1 MRSNQLFR
9 HAAALAFLGFFLL
22 PAASW
27 AQVFKCTD
35 QSGKIAYQSEPCA
48 ASHQE
53 SRPVILEAPTLTER
67 EKFNAAA
74 YAAGS
79 TPEKMRQLLEQPR
92 SNTAPLA
99 SEPRRMVTATTDP
112 ADDYMA
118 RLECTKA
125 KRAVEITAN
134 SVTMKESVKYAKL
147 MTQQQQER
155 IACAGIPNR

>member
-1 MRSNQLFR
+1 MRSNELLR
-9 HAAALAFLGFFLL
+9 YAAALALIGFILL
-22 PAASW
+22 PAASQ
-27 AQVFKCTD
+27 AQVFKCKD

-53 SRPVILEAPTLTER
+53 TRPVILEAPTLTEP

-92 SNTAPLA
+92 SNTTTSA
-99 SEPRRMVTATTDP
+99 SEPRPMVTATTDP
-112 ADDYMA
+112 ANDYMA

-134 SVTMKESVKYAKL
+134 SVTMKESVKYTRL
-147 MTQQQQER
+147 RTQQQQER

>member
-1 MRSNQLFR
+1 MRSNQIFR
-9 HAAALAFLGFFLL
+9 RAGALALLGFFLL
-22 PAASW
+22 PATSW
-27 AQVFKCTD
+27 AQVFKCKD
-35 QSGKIAYQSEPCA
+35 QSGKTAYQSDPCA

-67 EKFNAAA
+67 ENFNAAA

-79 TPEKMRQLLEQPR
+79 TPEKMRQLLEQSR
-92 SNTAPLA
+92 ANTTA
-99 SEPRRMVTATTDP
+99 SAAEPRRVVTATTDP

-155 IACAGIPNR
+155 IACAGITKR

>member
-1 MRSNQLFR
+1 MTSNR
-9 HAAALAFLGFFLL
+9 IVRRCAASAFLGILFL
-22 PAASW
+22 PAITQ
-27 AQVFKCTD
+27 AQVFKCKD

-53 SRPVILEAPTLTER
+53 SRPVILQAPTLTER
-67 EKFNAAA
+67 EKFNAEV

-79 TPEKMRQLLEQPR
+79 TPEKMRQLLEQSR
-92 SNTAPLA
+92 ANTTA
-99 SEPRRMVTATTDP
+99 SAAEPRRVVTATTDP

-147 MTQQQQER
+147 MTQQRQER